1 MWKGSYRPTICLF
14 FVFVW
19 GIKSARA
26 SNIFRDMFHHSP
38 VFCCFNFF
46 GPCSLDFTP
55 MSRRTRTRTILF
67 RSPTVT
73 GFFNATSA
81 RLAPARFRAVPRAS
95 ARFIGSAPDRSGS
108 LRIARS
114 FAETQKCDRDPGL
127 QKVSN
132 QVCFRRRTRRR
143 SAVWSESG
151 ECRLW
156 VFACAVFRKPERM
169 RFRMREVMLE
179 PESLTWDVGALDCW
193 KKTWRDDEECRC
205 VSKDYLIR

>member
-1 MWKGSYRPTICLF
+1 MCGRVLIGPLYVCF

-114 FAETQKCDRDPGL
+114 FAELDAGQPSGL
-127 QKVSN
+127 SPVNVAFGFSRAR
-132 QVCFRRRTRRR
+132 CFASRR
-143 SAVWSESG
+143 G
-151 ECRLW
+151 CG
-156 VFACAVFRKPERM
+156 FACGK
-169 RFRMREVMLE
+169 
-179 PESLTWDVGALDCW
+179 SCW
-193 KKTWRDDEECRC
+193 SRR
-205 VSKDYLIR
+205 V